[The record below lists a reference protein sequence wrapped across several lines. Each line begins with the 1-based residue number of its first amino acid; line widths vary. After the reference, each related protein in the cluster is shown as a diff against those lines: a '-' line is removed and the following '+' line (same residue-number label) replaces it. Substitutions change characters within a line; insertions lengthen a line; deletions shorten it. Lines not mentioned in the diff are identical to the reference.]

1 MVAAYDVYVDLKLK
15 TEQGIEFYKKFK
27 KTLVEFNEKM
37 AKFGE
42 EMNEV
47 EFKLQSKAEKCKK
60 YDFKLAFLTIF
71 EGFFL
76 AIAAAKPCLPPTPS
90 SATTAEPEGP
100 KLKDYLAYYQSK
112 KAGCKNCNLFA

>member
-71 EGFFL
+71 EGFFSN
-76 AIAAAKPCLPPTPS
+76 S
-90 SATTAEPEGP
+90 SRQT
-100 KLKDYLAYYQSK
+100 
-112 KAGCKNCNLFA
+112 LFAAYSVVCYHR